1 MGNKIREMRLEKGM
15 SQDKLADLS
24 GVDRVSI
31 SLIETGKTVNPSIKT
46 LGKIALALGTTVD
59 DIFFADS
66 VY

>member
-1 MGNKIREMRLEKGM
+1 MGNKIRERRLEKGM

-59 DIFFADS
+59 DIFLQI
-66 VY
+66 V

>member
-1 MGNKIREMRLEKGM
+1 MGNKIRERRLEKGM

-59 DIFFADS
+59 DIFFCR
-66 VY
+66 

>member
-66 VY
+66 VN

>member
-1 MGNKIREMRLEKGM
+1 MGNKIRERRLEKCM

-66 VY
+66 VN

>member
-1 MGNKIREMRLEKGM
+1 MGNKIRERRLEKGM

-66 VY
+66 VN

>member
-1 MGNKIREMRLEKGM
+1 MGNKIRERRLEKGM

-66 VY
+66 AN

>member
-1 MGNKIREMRLEKGM
+1 MGNKIRERRLEIGM

-24 GVDRVSI
+24 GVDRVCI

-66 VY
+66 VN